1 VNNYYLVTGT
11 DSQLVENWEVDLGRR
26 EDDDGVGG
34 HEGDVLGPVHVDFGG
49 CSKQCDGWHKTEKL
63 KFVKIIF
70 FSQNKEFNQYKTI
83 IAMITLQLKQG

>member
-34 HEGDVLGPVHVDFGG
+34 HERDVLGPVHVDFGG
-49 CSKQCDGWHKTEKL
+49 CSKQCDGRHKTEKL

-70 FSQNKEFNQYKTI
+70 FHKTKSFT
-83 IAMITLQLKQG
+83 ITKLLLL